1 MVKSVRKRGVC
12 MPEIY
17 LKQAKTTTIII
28 ALVSILQAIL
38 AIVGLVTVVLVIPNQ
53 EELKLT
59 QAVIRT
65 ALVNTSINVIFF
77 VLFSVLFLLAYRRL
91 RKGLLVRVRLYMF
104 YIVFMILSIILGM
117 VNGGFNL
124 SSLLIPGMLILLSVI
139 AISSLRK
146 GMSEKVE

>member
-139 AISSLRK
+139 AIFHCVR
-146 GMSEKVE
+146 E